1 MNILQCFRLA
11 VKSIWSSKVR
21 SVLTM
26 LGIIIGVSAVIV
38 IVGIGNGM
46 ETYMTD
52 SFSSMGTT
60 TLTVSIMGRG
70 SSRNV
75 SEEDMYAV
83 YDENSALFSQ
93 MSPTVNVSANVKVG
107 RDSLSSSVTGVGE
120 EYMDLKGYALSQGRG
135 IEYVDILRRQKVCVV
150 GSYVAQT
157 YFNGAPVGET
167 LKLSGN
173 SYTIVGVIQEVADST
188 EGSTDDMVLIPYSNA
203 AKMSFMGTV
212 SSYTFNAV
220 DEESV
225 EAGKTVIKNVLYEVF
240 EDEDAY
246 TVVSMSELLDTMT
259 SMLNLVIGV
268 LAGIAAI
275 SLVVGGIGIMN
286 IMLVSA
292 SERTREIDIR
302 KSLGARKRDILS
314 QFVIE
319 AATTSAIGGI
329 LGIAFGYGLSSVASM
344 VIVNMLGEQLTVA
357 PSLGSTLTAVGIS
370 VGIGVVFDY
379 LPARKAAN
387 LNPIDALHYD

>member
-11 VKSIWSSKVR
+11 VKSIWSSKAR

-46 ETYMTD
+46 EIYMTD

-60 TLTVSIMGRG
+60 TLTVSVMGRG
-70 SSRNV
+70 SSRSV

-83 YDENSALFSQ
+83 YDESSALFSQ
-93 MSPTVNVSANVKVG
+93 MSPTVSVSANVKVG

-173 SYTIVGVIQEVADST
+173 SYTIVGIIQKVADST

-225 EAGKTVIKNVLYEVF
+225 EAGKTVIENALYEVF

-286 IMLVSA
+286 IMLVSV
-292 SERTREIDIR
+292 SERTREIGIR

-319 AATTSAIGGI
+319 AATTSAIGGL

-357 PSLGSTLTAVGIS
+357 PSLGSPLTAVGIS
-370 VGIGVVFDY
+370 VGIGVVFGY